1 MLKGFHGFRYLLGA
15 TTAFCL
21 AGVLH
26 AAAQTSGAPVEMN
39 LGSVTANGQQT
50 GAATSGEPS
59 GTGTLGQ
66 AQKLKKLSPNI
77 ISVQPQ
83 SQIQKLPDVNVAE
96 ALQRIPGIS
105 MESDTGEGRFINIR
119 GLDADLNGTSYDGVH
134 LTAANQSTPTGG
146 GRAVAF
152 DAFPPGMIGGIEVIK
167 SLTPDMDAE
176 GLGGAVNLLP
186 LTLPG
191 GDQPVADINV
201 AAGQETLRRT
211 GIYQGNITLGD
222 AFAIPGMTQFAN
234 AKPFRF
240 IFNYDSETD
249 RRGIDDVEEDYNSP
263 TNNNLP
269 ASLQDLQLRWY
280 QAHRVRQGY
289 GGEFDFDPSP
299 TTSFY
304 VRALGGGY
312 DEQIQ
317 KNRLELDGL
326 DGSNGSLTD
335 NGGGSYTATGA
346 TAEKVFTNSNE
357 RIGYNLLAAGGKTVL
372 DDVLTVD
379 FRGSWTQGYDIV
391 DRSYSTKFKDK
402 TPFDLNY
409 TTSDADLRSFSV
421 ITPGVDLSNPANY
434 KLSSVSNSPGRSFD
448 QEFGAAADASF
459 VTNVLGYLGEAKFGG
474 DVRLRSEGTN
484 PNEIDYTVDKTQ
496 TLAGLDGGNPNVNYY
511 GSNYNIGPNVA
522 YDALN
527 GALLSAAQNT
537 DTTLAGFAH
546 NTENV
551 YAIYGQETVEFG
563 NLEVLAGL
571 RMEDT
576 NGTYRA
582 NLATTD
588 ANGNTTYAPNT
599 NKQDYINLFPSVQF
613 KYTVSDQLQLRAAYS
628 TAIAR
633 PGFNQI
639 TGAESVTIAAASN
652 GENAVSQGNPSLK
665 PTTVNSFDVT
675 AEYYT
680 HHDGLL
686 SINPFYKL
694 FSNYVVA
701 TQAEGVFQGA
711 PAQINS
717 YENIGGAYARGIEL
731 DAEQKFTFLPSPLDG
746 LGAEGN
752 ITFVDSRGRYDTDAI
767 SNELPETSPISYNA
781 QIFYEK
787 GPLELRTA
795 ASYVSRN
802 LFTVVGTRDTD
813 QFSSPRFRL
822 DISGSFQVTPR
833 IQIYAEGKNLTNT
846 KLEFTS
852 SASSAYPI
860 QREYYEQDFLVGI
873 RLKLAS

>member
-1 MLKGFHGFRYLLGA
+1 MLKGFHGFRYLLCA
-15 TTAFCL
+15 STAFCL
-21 AGVLH
+21 AGAAH
-26 AAAQTSGAPVEMN
+26 AGAQNAGAPVEMN
-39 LGSVTANGQQT
+39 LGSVTANGQQAG
-50 GAATSGEPS
+50 GAGAGNGAPS
-59 GTGTLGQ
+59 GTGSVAQ
-66 AQKLKKLSPNI
+66 ARKLKKLSPNI

-152 DAFPPGMIGGIEVIK
+152 DAFPSGMIGGLEVIK

-176 GLGGAVNLLP
+176 GLGGAVNMLP
-186 LTLPG
+186 LTLPD
-191 GDQPVADINV
+191 GDQPIADINL
-201 AAGQETLRRT
+201 AAGEETLRKT
-211 GIYQGNITLGD
+211 GIYQGDLTLGD

-240 IFNYDSETD
+240 IFNYTNETD

-263 TNNNLP
+263 TSNNQP

-304 VRALGGGY
+304 ARALGGGY

-346 TAEKVFTNSNE
+346 TAKKVFTNSNE

-391 DRSYSTKFKDK
+391 DRSYSTTFKDS

-409 TTSDADLRSFSV
+409 ATSDANLRTFSV
-421 ITPGVDLSNPANY
+421 ITPGV
-434 KLSSVSNSPGRSFD
+434 VSNAPSRSFD

-459 VTNVLGYLGEAKFGG
+459 ATNFLGYLGEAKFGTEA
-474 DVRLRSEGTN
+474 RFRSEGTN
-484 PNEIDYTVDKTQ
+484 PSEIDYNVDGSQ
-496 TLAGLDGGNPNVNYY
+496 TLAGLDGGNPNVVYY
-511 GSNYNIGPNVA
+511 GGNYSIGPNVA
-522 YDALN
+522 YGPLF
-527 GALLSAAQNT
+527 GSLLGGTVNT
-537 DTTLAGFAH
+537 DTALAGFAH
-546 NTENV
+546 NTEDI
-551 YAIYGQETVEFG
+551 YALYGQETVAFG
-563 NLEVLAGL
+563 KLEVLAGL

-588 ANGNTTYAPNT
+588 ASGNTTYAPNT
-599 NKQDYINLFPSVQF
+599 NKQDYINLFPSVQL
-613 KYTVSDQLQLRAAYS
+613 KYPVTDALQLRAAYS

-633 PGFNQI
+633 PGFDQI
-639 TGAESVTIAAASN
+639 TGAESVTIAGASN
-652 GENAVSQGNPSLK
+652 GENAVSEGNPSLK

-680 HHDGLL
+680 NHDGLL

-701 TQAEGVFQGA
+701 TQSEGRFEGA

-717 YENIGGAYARGIEL
+717 YENIGGAYARGLEL
-731 DAEQKFTFLPSPLDG
+731 DAEQKLTFLPAPLDG
-746 LGAEGN
+746 LGAAGN
-752 ITFVDSRGRYDTDAI
+752 ITFVDSRGRYDTDGV

-781 QIFYEK
+781 QVFYEK

-822 DISGSFQVTPR
+822 DVSGSYQVTRR